1 MSAIVET
8 VVSSYHRTHRLVLK
22 TVADLTNDQLRSQP
36 NLTTPPI
43 AFHLWHLARYA
54 DSLPDQIG
62 VEGGMLWHTEKL
74 AEKWGF
80 SPETLGIYESGT
92 GMETAIPGHLR
103 WPGKEE
109 LLAYVSQA
117 FEIADEVVGLLD
129 QARFQQAAK
138 WGGRTVGR
146 ALMMNLEHDNRHL
159 GMIECMSG
167 VLGLR
172 GSATE

>member
-1 MSAIVET
+1 MNAILEA
-8 VVSSYHRTHRLVLK
+8 VVSSYHRTHRLVLE
-22 TVADLTNDQLRSQP
+22 TVVDLTDDQLRSHP

-62 VEGGMLWHTEKL
+62 AEGGMLWQNEKL

-80 SPETLGIYESGT
+80 SPDALGIYESGT
-92 GMETAIPGHLR
+92 GTETGTPGNLP
-103 WPGKEE
+103 WPAKDK

-117 FEIADEVVGLLD
+117 FEAADEAVATLD
-129 QARFQQAAK
+129 GARMEQAAK
-138 WGGRTVGR
+138 WGGRSVSR
-146 ALMMNLEHDNRHL
+146 AVMTNLEHDNRHL
-159 GMIECMSG
+159 GMIECMRG
-167 VLGLR
+167 VLGLS